1 MLSSFKNSPIP
12 RYAQLAD
19 HFRQCIVRG
28 LWPLGH
34 KLPSLEAL
42 MREFEV
48 ARVTVRQAID
58 LLARDGL
65 LSAQRGRGTFVTG
78 NPSKD
83 RWLRLETTLKDIA
96 EVYRDDTPKLTLIE
110 ESSVMPTIQDRDG
123 TPAKRYHF
131 LRRVHS
137 RGDEAYCVISIYL
150 DERVFK
156 MAPKR
161 FRQETVIPV
170 LLDLPNVKITQARQ
184 TMTISTADLE
194 IAEQLD
200 VPMNSPIANIRRV
213 CCDVNGTVIYLG
225 EASYRGDYVH
235 LEMDLKP

>member
-1 MLSSFKNSPIP
+1 MLARFKNSPIP
-12 RYAQLAD
+12 RYVQLAD
-19 HFRQCIVRG
+19 HFRQCITRG
-28 LWPLGH
+28 HWPLGH

-42 MREFEV
+42 MLEFEV

-78 NPSKD
+78 NPAKD
-83 RWLRLETTLKDIA
+83 RWLRLETTLKDLA
-96 EVYRDDTPKLTLIE
+96 DVYRDDTPKLTLIE
-110 ESSVMPTIQDRDG
+110 ESSVKPTLHDRDG
-123 TPAKRYHF
+123 TAAKRYHF

-137 RGDEAYCVISIYL
+137 REDEAYCVISIYL
-150 DERVFK
+150 DERVFRL
-156 MAPKR
+156 APKR

-170 LLDLPNVKITQARQ
+170 LLDLPSVKITQARQ

-200 VPMNSPIANIRRV
+200 IPMNSPIANIRRV
-213 CCDVNGTVIYLG
+213 CCDANGTVMYLG
-225 EASYRGDYVH
+225 
-235 LEMDLKP
+235 